1 MTETRYGK
9 YIAAINQSKTDSEAG
24 QTGKTYTL
32 EDTIGVTKA
41 KDLISGKVYEDK
53 NGIKV
58 EVAPRGAV
66 LLEILETAKTVTVG
80 AVYEADGKILD
91 SDTKTVLKGEKI
103 LFEAPIIDGYSLTDG
118 QNKSAEISAIQN
130 ENTVFLYKSNG
141 VPEFTAKNREVKDAD

>member
-1 MTETRYGK
+1 M
-9 YIAAINQSKTDSEAG
+9 
-24 QTGKTYTL
+24 

-66 LLEILETAKTVTVG
+66 LLEILETAETVAVG

-91 SDTKTVLKGEKI
+91 SDTKTALKGEKI

-118 QNKSAEISAIQN
+118 QNESARFQQYRMKIQYFYIN
-130 ENTVFLYKSNG
+130 LMVCRNLRLKTEK
-141 VPEFTAKNREVKDAD
+141 